1 MRKMNKEEVLSM
13 IMKAVEVEEW
23 PINSFYDYLIGAV
36 DEEAICIKKIE
47 VRYYWQISR
56 LCFSST
62 QPYDEEVQAIIHRLI
77 YILSERAPDVLML
90 LDEQYP
96 SSCRILKEAG
106 VKEAFINQDCMN
118 RLKEQFGYSTYHAN
132 DSEFSEWLSD
142 IKKYYPK
149 CVTYFLNQ
157 QPMANEGE
165 QLATL
170 IFMVNEVRHNP
181 KGEYRITFQKWMLSL
196 MTMTFGAHKVGGAYK
211 ECGSYKEIESILKN
225 PIPIKLTRPKDVLFY
240 LCECLVESEDSLKEM
255 ARLTM
260 FLLDMRFFRNY
271 QRYRLGS
278 QRIALWDQLEVP
290 KELYLRYYCES
301 LNLSGISSIQESCEE
316 IKALVKEDETEAIAI
331 LEKQLKENE
340 IYGINLLAIMLAHQL
355 LSKDQASNYL
365 AAADG
370 VLMTQVSA
378 IFKVAEKEMV
388 FEPGVEVLLADLSKV
403 EFDSKVFSKY
413 EDRFMRKG
421 DGFYKWGLAAI
432 GLMEYSVVANNL
444 VKLLLSHLHDYSL
457 MLVYFGEKYLY
468 YSQLESK
475 TVLDDLY
482 NKGFR
487 LETLIEVVLCQYCT
501 GSSYNKQ
508 EGMID
513 QSLLYDFLLRH
524 QEDLEVLMEEIS
536 YEAEMTI
543 YFLKLLFRKDSGFND
558 KMLVTFLKN
567 KNKKIVLAAEDLLLS
582 REHTIREEVEAISRG
597 KGKVAI
603 DAACR
608 LLRQWENEKVEKK
621 LQDIETIQA
630 LEDFIAKEYTK
641 AHEKNAPYMDV
652 VDYKQVRE
660 KNSENYVSEG
670 LMKYFIAEY
679 IMLKDFYVIK
689 TCSKISSMVNP
700 YDLQNLL
707 QQLYMHW
714 VAEGASNA
722 YKNIMFPYSLLAT
735 PTQLTALK
743 KQIDEWS
750 ITSKPALAAF
760 GVQCL
765 CMNGSKLALSWTD
778 NLSKKHKNKKVRQA
792 AVEAMDMLCK
802 AWQMSRD
809 ALEDEIVPDF
819 GFDSQRVRY
828 FDYGQRKI
836 KAILNQDLSIDL
848 FDETEKAIRS
858 MPKASEKYGDVEE
871 VANAA
876 KEELKAIKKQLP
888 RVVEEQV
895 LRITKA
901 IFTGR
906 CWSLNKWKSL
916 FVENPLMMTF
926 ATGLIWEERDQ
937 EGKLRGIFRY
947 MEDGTFNDV
956 EEEEYG
962 LEEGSTIALLHP
974 ADLLE
979 EQVKAWQT
987 QLEDYEVQQPIA
999 QLTLCRGELEEDLEE
1014 AQELSVC
1021 KGKQVY
1027 AATFKSMATKLGF
1040 SLYYGEYGYC
1050 EGIYLDDENSG
1061 ITIVMDT
1068 EPFESGDYK
1077 QLVTLSTFKFRK
1089 DEKCISLRTVPKR
1102 LLSLGYYVGDELAQ
1116 KALEVNVGE

>member
-47 VRYYWQISR
+47 VRHYWQISR

-196 MTMTFGAHKVGGAYK
+196 MTMTFGVHKVGGAYK

-340 IYGINLLAIMLAHQL
+340 IYGINLLAMMLAHQL

-365 AAADG
+365 ASADG
-370 VLMTQVSA
+370 VLMAEISA
-378 IFKVAEKEMV
+378 IFKAAEKEMV
-388 FEPGVEVLLADLSKV
+388 FEPGVEVLLAELSKA

-413 EDRFMRKG
+413 EGSFICKE

-432 GLMEYSVVANNL
+432 GLMEYSTVANNV
-444 VKLLLSHLHDYSL
+444 VKFLLSHLSTYSL
-457 MLVYFGEKYLY
+457 LRSCFSEKYLY
-468 YSQLESK
+468 YSQLEIK
-475 TVLDDLY
+475 LFLEHLY
-482 NKGFR
+482 DKGFR
-487 LETLIEVVLCQYCT
+487 LQNLIKVVLCQYCVD
-501 GSSYNKQ
+501 SYDRR
-508 EGMID
+508 EVIID
-513 QSLLYDFLLRH
+513 QTYLYDFLLKH
-524 QEDLEVLMEEIS
+524 QDELEQLMQEVP
-536 YEAEMTI
+536 YDTEMMI
-543 YFLKLLFRKDSGFND
+543 YLLKLLFQKTSDFND
-558 KMLVTFLKN
+558 KMLVGFLKN
-567 KNKKIVLAAEDLLLS
+567 KDKKIVLAVEKLLLS

-597 KGKVAI
+597 KGKVSI
-603 DAACR
+603 DAARR
-608 LLRQWENEKVEKK
+608 LLHQWENDRVDEK
-621 LQDIETIQA
+621 LRDIKTIQA

-641 AHEKNAPYMDV
+641 AHEKNVPYKEV

-660 KNSENYVSEG
+660 KDGENYVSKE
-670 LMKYFIAEY
+670 LMKYFVAEY

-714 VAEGASNA
+714 VAEGASNT

-750 ITSKPALAAF
+750 TKSKPALAAF

-765 CMNGSKLALSWTD
+765 CMNGSKLALLWTD

-828 FDYGQRKI
+828 FDYGQRKM

-848 FDETEKAIRS
+848 LDETGKTIRS
-858 MPKASEKYGDVEE
+858 LPKASEKYGDVEE
-871 VANAA
+871 MVSAA
-876 KEELKAIKKQLP
+876 KEELKAIKSQLP
-888 RVVEEQV
+888 KVVEEQV

-916 FVENPLMMTF
+916 FVVNPLMMTF

-937 EGKLRGIFRY
+937 EGQLRGTFRY

-979 EQVKAWQT
+979 EQIKAWQT
-987 QLEDYEVQQPIA
+987 QLDDYEVQQPIA
-999 QLTLCRGELEEDLEE
+999 QFTLCRGELEEDLEE

-1027 AATFKSMATKLGF
+1027 AATLKSIATKLGF
-1040 SLYYGEYGYC
+1040 SLCYGEYGDRVC
-1050 EGIYLDDENSG
+1050 IYFYHEISG
-1061 ITIVMDT
+1061 ILMTMVA
-1068 EPFESGDYK
+1068 ELLEVGNYK
-1077 QLVTLSTFKFRK
+1077 QMATLSTFKFQ
-1089 DEKCISLRTVPKR
+1089 EEEEYMSLRSIPKR
-1102 LLSLGYYVGDELAQ
+1102 LLSLGYYVGDELAK